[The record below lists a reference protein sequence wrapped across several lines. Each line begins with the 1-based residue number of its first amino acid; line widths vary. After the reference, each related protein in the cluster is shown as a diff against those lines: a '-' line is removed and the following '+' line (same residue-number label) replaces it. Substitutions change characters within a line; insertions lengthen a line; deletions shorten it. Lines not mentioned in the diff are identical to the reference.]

1 MINFFYTCFFFF
13 LISVNPAAS
22 EGGFARLLQEDSFA
36 KDRFFGGV
44 EINLK
49 LTQGVP
55 YKISFL
61 EDPISLVIDF
71 NIVSFDEIDPQKL
84 NRSKNI
90 KFIKFEELDT
100 KWSRLSI
107 QFKHYWSIKSTE
119 MRIDPK
125 DGSAIIS
132 VLLQSVSEDVFK
144 SKNVNGSNSLKRKK
158 SKVIEKTSANED
170 SEFLVVLDPGH
181 GGKDPGAES
190 GGYRESNLMLE
201 LATAVKE
208 SLIKNTDVKVIL
220 TRNEDVFLSLE
231 DRITIA
237 TQSGADLFISL
248 HADAVIEG
256 EASGTTIYLL
266 SENATDKMSAQLAS
280 RHDRSE
286 ILRDVDLSGIDSQVA
301 SVLIDMA
308 RQETKPR
315 NEAVASFILQVFKEK
330 ITELSSQPLRYAAFS
345 VLKSPD
351 IPSILIEAGFMSTSS
366 DLQNLIT
373 PQWRVEF
380 ANALSEAISRWQ
392 RKEKQQK
399 FLKKE

>member
-1 MINFFYTCFFFF
+1 MINLIYTIFF
-13 LISVNPAAS
+13 LVLAVPAAS
-22 EGGFARLLQEDSFA
+22 EVSFARLLNENSFA
-36 KDRFFGGV
+36 KDRFFGGI
-44 EINLK
+44 EINLS
-49 LTQGVP
+49 LSQGVP

-61 EDPISLVIDF
+61 EDPIRLIIDF
-71 NIVSFDEIDPQKL
+71 NRVSFDKIDPQKL
-84 NRSKNI
+84 NHSKNI
-90 KFIKFEELDT
+90 KFIKFQELNS

-107 QFKHYWSIKSTE
+107 QFEDFWNIENTE
-119 MRIDPK
+119 MRIDPN
-125 DGSAIIS
+125 DSSATIS
-132 VLLQSVSEDVFK
+132 ILLKSVSEDVFK
-144 SKNVNGSNSLKRKK
+144 SDNINRKNLLKSENSEQKER
-158 SKVIEKTSANED
+158 SAFIENNE
-170 SEFLVVLDPGH
+170 FVVVLDPGH
-181 GGKDPGAES
+181 GGKDPGAEAS
-190 GGYRESNLMLE
+190 GYRESNLMLE
-201 LATAVKE
+201 LAAAVKE
-208 SLIKNTDVKVIL
+208 SLIRNTEFKVVL
-220 TRNEDVFLSLE
+220 TRTEDIFLSLE

-237 TQSGADLFISL
+237 AQSGADLFISL

-256 EASGTTIYLL
+256 EASGTTVYLL

-380 ANALSEAISRWQ
+380 ADALSEAILRWQ
-392 RKEKQQK
+392 IKEKQQK

>member
-1 MINFFYTCFFFF
+1 MIKFFFTLFF
-13 LISVNPAAS
+13 LFLSSSVGSAV
-22 EGGFARLLQEDSFA
+22 GFARLIEEESFT
-36 KDRFFGGV
+36 KDRFFGGL

-49 LTQGVP
+49 LSQGVP
-55 YKISFL
+55 YKMSFMEEPL
-61 EDPISLVIDF
+61 SLIIDF
-71 NIVSFDEIDPQKL
+71 NILSFDGTDLQKI

-90 KFIKFEELDT
+90 KFMEFEKLNS

-107 QFKHYWSIKSTE
+107 QFRDYWNIANTE
-119 MRIDPK
+119 MRIDPN
-125 DGSAIIS
+125 DSSAIIS
-132 VLLQSVSEDVFK
+132 ILLNSVSEDNFEP
-144 SKNVNGSNSLKRKK
+144 KNLNADRLFQSDYLETN
-158 SKVIEKTSANED
+158 ETTSATNNNK
-170 SEFLVVLDPGH
+170 FVIVLDPGH
-181 GGKDPGAES
+181 GGKDPGAQA

-201 LATAVKE
+201 LASAVEE
-208 SLIKNTDVKVIL
+208 SLVRNTEFEVIL
-220 TRNEDVFLSLE
+220 TRKDDVFLSLE
-231 DRITIA
+231 DRITVA

-248 HADAVIEG
+248 HADAVTEG

-286 ILRDVDLSGIDSQVA
+286 ILRGVDLSGLDSQVA

-315 NEAVASFILQVFKEK
+315 NEAVASFILEVFKEK

-366 DLQNLIT
+366 NLKNLT
-373 PQWRVEF
+373 TSSWRAGF
-380 ANALSEAISRWQ
+380 ADALAEAISRWQ
-392 RKEKQQK
+392 IKDKQTK
-399 FLKKE
+399 FLMQE

>member
-1 MINFFYTCFFFF
+1 MINFFYTVVF
-13 LISVNPAAS
+13 LILAVPAAS
-22 EGGFARLLQEDSFA
+22 EVSFARLLNEDSFA
-36 KDRFFGGV
+36 QDRFFGGL

-49 LTQGVP
+49 LSQGVP
-55 YKISFL
+55 YKMSFL
-61 EDPISLVIDF
+61 EEPISLIIDF
-71 NIVSFDEIDPQKL
+71 SIVRFDEIDLRKL

-90 KFIKFEELDT
+90 KLIKVEELDS

-107 QFKHYWSIKSTE
+107 QFKDYWNIENTE
-119 MRIDPK
+119 MRIDPS

-132 VLLQSVSEDVFK
+132 IFLKSVSEDIFK
-144 SKNVNGSNSLKRKK
+144 LENLNSKNFLKSENSEQKEK
-158 SKVIEKTSANED
+158 SAVIANK
-170 SEFLVVLDPGH
+170 EFVVVLDPGH
-181 GGKDPGAES
+181 GGKDPGAEAS
-190 GGYRESNLMLE
+190 GYRESNLMLE
-201 LATAVKE
+201 LAAAVKE
-208 SLIKNTDVKVIL
+208 SLIRNTEFKVIL

-256 EASGTTIYLL
+256 EASGTTVYLL

-280 RHDRSE
+280 RHDRAE
-286 ILRDVDLSGIDSQVA
+286 ILRDVDLSGVDSQVA

-315 NEAVASFILQVFKEK
+315 NEAIASFILQVFKEQ

-373 PQWRVEF
+373 PKWRIEF
-380 ANALSEAISRWQ
+380 ADALSEAISRWQ
-392 RKEKQQK
+392 IKDKQQK